1 MRVERAGERMV
12 DHTDR
17 MGSLGWWEGCTAT
30 GGAHV
35 ADSSGE
41 AKGHAIGGR
50 IRADIPKDLRCVVG
64 GVGGSPCGTAME
76 VATPVDGVWRERATL
91 GAARCN
97 RPGTSVEVECAWVYH
112 DLLNCSLE
120 RPDQIQ

>member
-17 MGSLGWWEGCTAT
+17 MGSLGGGKVAT

-41 AKGHAIGGR
+41 AKGNAIGGR
-50 IRADIPKDLRCVVG
+50 IRADIPKICGAWWVG
-64 GVGGSPCGTAME
+64 
-76 VATPVDGVWRERATL
+76 
-91 GAARCN
+91 
-97 RPGTSVEVECAWVYH
+97 
-112 DLLNCSLE
+112 
-120 RPDQIQ
+120 